1 MISRRRLAL
10 AAVAPAA
17 MKLKAQSQPAYAG
30 ALEKFAGKAD
40 QKAFDSLQY
49 SLARYA
55 EAPRRLR
62 FNATTRKQ
70 AEAWRAK
77 LRAKVTELVGG
88 FPAKSPLKPIVLE
101 TRDFPAYT
109 RETIA
114 FESRP
119 GLSVFGYL
127 LIPKQKTKPMPAV
140 ICVPGH
146 GRGADDIAG
155 IDEKGQDRTEKVGY
169 QFDYAIQVVEQGM
182 AAFAIE
188 PLGFGCRRDEAAR
201 KKGLGT
207 SSCQPSAG
215 AALLLGETMIGW
227 RVYDI
232 IRTVDYL
239 ETRSEIDPKRIG
251 LMGISGGGTATTFG
265 AALEPRI
272 AAAFIS
278 GYLNTFKDSIL
289 SISHCIDNYVPGI
302 LNWCE
307 QYEVAGL
314 IAPRPLFCESGM
326 KDNIFPIEAFKF
338 AFGEVQKIY
347 QVYGAADNVG
357 HEIHPANHVFHGKQG
372 LPFLAR
378 HLKA

>member
-1 MISRRRLAL
+1 
-10 AAVAPAA
+10 